1 MTVPHTLNQTDEQEI
16 KAWVG
21 QILRPNV
28 ANYSGL
34 ERFEVDGQT
43 ITCHPYF
50 GPWEAEPSAQRL
62 AELVAMFEAEHP
74 GCTLNLT

>member
-1 MTVPHTLNQTDEQEI
+1 MTVQETLNQTDEQEI
-16 KAWVG
+16 QAWVG

-34 ERFEVDGQT
+34 ERWEMDGRA

-50 GPWEAEPSAQRL
+50 GPWEPDPSAEQL

-74 GCTLNLT
+74 GYTLNLI